1 MAQLIL
7 MRHGESIWNKKNL
20 FTGWVDVPL
29 SPKGIE
35 EAFEGGRRIADIP
48 IDRVY
53 TSSLIRAQM
62 TTMLA
67 LSCHH
72 SKKSPVIIHR
82 GEGRL
87 EEWAK
92 IHNPSMEKE
101 VIPVY
106 EAWELNERAY
116 GDLQGLNKQES
127 RERFGAEQ
135 VLLWRRSYRTPPPNG
150 ESLELTAKRTLPYFR
165 EEILPHLEAGETIL
179 ISAHGN
185 SLRSIVMEIE
195 KLSEDEVIQL
205 EIATGEPILY
215 AYEQGE
221 FRRDEKA
228 LSR

>member
-1 MAQLIL
+1 MAELIL

-87 EEWAK
+87 EEWGK
-92 IHNPSMEKE
+92 VHNPLIEKE
-101 VIPVY
+101 IIPVY
-106 EAWELNERAY
+106 EAWQLNERAY

-135 VLLWRRSYRTPPPNG
+135 VLLWRRSYRTAPPNG

-165 EEILPHLEAGETIL
+165 EEIVPHLEAGETIL

-215 AYEQGE
+215 AYERGE

-228 LSR
+228 LPR